1 MRHDLTD
8 LRLFVNVGETCNLTR
23 AAERTFLSLPA
34 ASARIKNM
42 EEAFKVRLLVRQ
54 VTGVALTPAGEV
66 LLRHARNIFS
76 ELECLNADLQPYA
89 SGVKGRLRLLA
100 NTTATNS
107 FLADALSTFLAE
119 YPEVDIELEEKL
131 SGDIV
136 HAIRAGAADL
146 GIMAGTVNVDGL
158 DVYSLFHD
166 DLSVVTSLTHPLA
179 KKAHV
184 RFVDLLDEYQFVGI
198 NPNSAIQAFLEDIA
212 SGLGKRINQR
222 VNVGSFEAV
231 CRMVEAGAGIAIVP
245 RACAARYSRPSA
257 LSVVRLSDKWASRE
271 RLLCR
276 QRGRDLPRFAEDFIR
291 HLMRATQEDLARIAQ
306 L

>member
-8 LRLFVNVGETCNLTR
+8 LRLFLNVGETLNLTR

-42 EEAFKVRLLVRQ
+42 EEAFKTRLLVRQ

-66 LLRHARNIFS
+66 LSRHAHDIFRQ
-76 ELECLNADLQPYA
+76 LECLNADLQPYA

-119 YPEVDIELEEKL
+119 NADVDIELEEKL

-136 HAIRAGAADL
+136 LALRAGVADL
-146 GIMAGTVNVDGL
+146 GIVSGHFDVSGL
-158 DVYSLFHD
+158 DVLPLFRD
-166 DLSVVTSLTHPLA
+166 DLMVVTGLAHPLA
-179 KKAHV
+179 QAASL
-184 RFVDLLDEYQFVGI
+184 RFSDLLDQHQFVGI
-198 NPNSAIQAFLEDIA
+198 HPNSAIQTFLCDIA
-212 SGLGKRINQR
+212 AGLGKRMVQR
-222 VNVGSFEAV
+222 VHVGSFEAV

-245 RACAARYSRPSA
+245 RDCALRYSRPSQ
-257 LSVVRLSDKWASRE
+257 LSVVALADEWASRE
-271 RLLCR
+271 RLLVR
-276 QRGRDLPRFAEDFIR
+276 QKGRNLPSFAENFIS
-291 HLMRATQEDLARIAQ
+291 HVIRATRHGAAPLA
-306 L
+306 